1 VFCEADHTWRE
12 TREQFVG
19 LVSRP
24 AVAELS
30 GWIMTQSWLDN
41 KLNHILVTA
50 ESIST
55 MSLLH
60 SLNVFLSLLF
70 ALLDVGNNLIFFV
83 HNPQPYILDN
93 VLSYF
98 PVTYLVLSLLFL
110 QSNWSNS
117 EALRRHL
124 LSLLLNCL

>member
-1 VFCEADHTWRE
+1 VLVVCEADQTWRE
-12 TREQFVG
+12 TREQFFG

-24 AVAELS
+24 AVAEWS

-41 KLNHILVTA
+41 KLNHILLTA

-70 ALLDVGNNLIFFV
+70 ALLDVGNNLIFFCTQSSAL
-83 HNPQPYILDN
+83 HLGQCI
-93 VLSYF
+93 VLFPSYVSGSF
-98 PVTYLVLSLLFL
+98 ATFL
-110 QSNWSNS
+110 T
-117 EALRRHL
+117 
-124 LSLLLNCL
+124 